1 MTTDFTKGNPAKL
14 IFFFA
19 IPYMIGNLFQQF
31 YNMADTVIVGRL
43 LGMNALA
50 AVGAT
55 GSLTN
60 IVISSV
66 SGLTAGFAAYTSQLF
81 GANDYEGCRKS
92 FGTGI
97 ILSVV
102 FTILVMLVSIPGA
115 MPVLR
120 LLNTPEEIIND
131 SYNYIIIIFY
141 GIFSTAIFN
150 LLSNMIRALGDSKT
164 PLIFLMAAC
173 VINIILDI
181 VFIKNLGMGPEGAAV
196 ATVIAQVISD
206 ILCVIH
212 IQKKLPQLSIS
223 VRHLKPGKRLAKNLL
238 KIGVPMAFLNIVI
251 SLGSVIISFANNRLG
266 TMHVA
271 AYSTAGKIELFV
283 MYPIMAFGTAVSVF
297 AAQNYGARQYDRIK
311 KGVNQCIP
319 MSIAFSAVITVIM
332 VIFGKNFMY
341 MIAGG
346 ESRELIDNGYM
357 YLVINSLLSVILT
370 PLVVYKSVL
379 QSLGRTVL
387 PVVSGF
393 VEVGCRA
400 AGALVFAKYFG
411 FLGIC
416 FANPFAWL
424 GALFP
429 VGIDYVVFSRKLDK
443 MQAQK

>member
-14 IFFFA
+14 MFFFA
-19 IPYMIGNLFQQF
+19 IPYMIGTLFQQF

-55 GSLTN
+55 GALSN
-60 IVISSV
+60 IVINSIA
-66 SGLTAGFAAYTSQLF
+66 GLTTGFAAYTSQLF
-81 GANDYEGCRKS
+81 GAGDCEGCRKS
-92 FGTGI
+92 FGASI
-97 ILSVV
+97 ILSAV
-102 FTILVMLVSIPGA
+102 FTVLIMLISIPGA

-120 LLNTPEEIIND
+120 LLNTPEEVIQD

-141 GIFSTAIFN
+141 GIFSTTIFN

-164 PLIFLMAAC
+164 PLIFLMVAC

-181 VFIKNLGMGPEGAAV
+181 VFIKSFGMGPEGAAV
-196 ATVIAQVISD
+196 ATVIAQVVSD

-212 IQKKLPQLSIS
+212 IKKLPQLSIS
-223 VRHLKPGKRLAKNLL
+223 RRHLKPAKMLVRNLL
-238 KIGVPMAFLNIVI
+238 KIGVPMTFLNIVI

-266 TMHVA
+266 TMYVA
-271 AYSTAGKIELFV
+271 ACSTADKIVLFV
-283 MYPIMAFGTAVSVF
+283 LYPIMAFGTAASVF
-297 AAQNYGARQYDRIK
+297 AAQNYGAQKYDRIK

-319 MSIAFSAVITVIM
+319 MSLAFSTVITVVM
-332 VIFGKNFMY
+332 VIFGKKFMY

-357 YLVINSLLSVILT
+357 YLVINSVLSVLLT
-370 PLVVYKSVL
+370 PLVVYKCTL
-379 QSLGRTVL
+379 QSLGRTVF

-400 AGALVFAKYFG
+400 AGALVLAKYFG
-411 FLGIC
+411 FFGIC
-416 FANPFAWL
+416 FANPLAWL
-424 GALFP
+424 GALLP
-429 VGIDYVVFSRKLDK
+429 LGIDYAVFSRKLDK
-443 MQAQK
+443 LQLQK